1 MPARDRD
8 PYEVLGIGADASDA
22 ELRAAYR
29 RLVQLHHPD
38 HNGGSAEAARRFEE
52 VQDAY
57 AQIKQLRM
65 GGPAGTGP
73 RRAGASSGGAGA
85 SAGKPGASSGRA
97 GASAGAARGSAGTAG
112 ASGAAARSR
121 TAADPDLDA
130 RLAEMERDLR
140 EAHLARERARQAAR
154 EAAAKTFRRPSDE
167 ELGYVKTD
175 DSFSK
180 ILADARDELSDRFAE
195 ASEHPAAKR
204 VGDLI
209 DELAAKL
216 TGESPPRSRR

>member
-1 MPARDRD
+1 MPPRD
-8 PYEVLGIGADASDA
+8 PYAVLEITSSASD
-22 ELRAAYR
+22 EEIRAAYR

-38 HNGGSAEAARRFEE
+38 HNGGSAESARRFEE

-57 AQIKQLRM
+57 ARIKKL
-65 GGPAGTGP
+65 
-73 RRAGASSGGAGA
+73 
-85 SAGKPGASSGRA
+85 
-97 GASAGAARGSAGTAG
+97 
-112 ASGAAARSR
+112 RSR
-121 TAADPDLDA
+121 APAEEPRPNAAPDPDLEA
-130 RLAEMERDLR
+130 RLAKMERDLR

-167 ELGYVKTD
+167 ELGYVRTD

-180 ILADARDELSDRFAE
+180 ILHDAREELSERFAE
-195 ASEHPAAKR
+195 AAEQPAAKR

-216 TGESPPRSRR
+216 AGESPPRPRR